1 MNDTHIFISHAT
13 KDDEFVKDLRLALQG
28 QRLSV
33 WVDSRNMRGGDRL
46 APEIQ
51 QALEEARSVIAVFSQ
66 NTFDSD
72 WVFNEM
78 QKAIEVE
85 QQIGG
90 SYRVVPI
97 LMPDFKPSTLKSS
110 PCSKIRGSA
119 FLSGPVLM
127 D

>member
-1 MNDTHIFISHAT
+1 
-13 KDDEFVKDLRLALQG
+13 
-28 QRLSV
+28 
-33 WVDSRNMRGGDRL
+33 MRGGDRL

-51 QALEEARSVIAVFSQ
+51 QALEEARSVIAIFSQ

-72 WVFNEM
+72 WVFNDV

-97 LMPDFKPSTLKSS
+97 LQ
-110 PCSKIRGSA
+110 I
-119 FLSGPVLM
+119 
-127 D
+127 